1 MNKACILLIG
11 SFILAS
17 DVHTIMPGAQKGSV
31 NNFTASAQLTNNER
45 GPYPVSSYKY
55 PEFYRGLYL
64 TVASAN
70 NFAKL
75 KYFVEKAKSSNI
87 NTLVLDVQSSRNV
100 QCMVPEPHVRHCTE
114 NGIHP
119 VARIVVF
126 PDGLRRYPVPESYL

>member
-1 MNKACILLIG
+1 MLLIFYCQCRRLLLNGTSISIKNRIYPRYEVIMNKACILLIG

-87 NTLVLDVQSSRNV
+87 NTLVLDVQS
-100 QCMVPEPHVRHCTE
+100 
-114 NGIHP
+114 
-119 VARIVVF
+119 
-126 PDGLRRYPVPESYL
+126 